1 MVTAKAWPCVQQYII
16 KRAFTTSTLI
26 SRLRSEWRADR
37 KPADTKLST
46 RDIVEERKAF
56 GGFKKFKA
64 VEISKGTYTL
74 ASQNLTHECLILDVV
89 HSEAGK
95 KYREDKIM
103 SKHCYIKVDV
113 TPIKDSINLDDVIKN
128 MNGSENNF
136 AAMQNIIENSFE
148 KGHMYAKV
156 TSRPG
161 QTGKCDGIILE
172 GNYLVLL
179 MKKLESYKKDESS
192 T

>member
-1 MVTAKAWPCVQQYII
+1 MVTAKVLPCVQQYIV
-16 KRAFTTSTLI
+16 KRAFTTSTLMN
-26 SRLRSEWRADR
+26 RLRSEWRADR

-74 ASQNLTHECLILDVV
+74 VSQNLTHECFILDVV
-89 HSEAGK
+89 HSESGR
-95 KYREDKIM
+95 KYREDKIL
-103 SKHCYIKVDV
+103 SKHCYITVDV
-113 TPIKDSINLDDVIKN
+113 TPIKDSINLDEIKKD
-128 MNGSENNF
+128 MNGSENNS
-136 AAMQNIIENSFE
+136 AMQNIIENSFE

-172 GNYLVLL
+172 GNDLVLL
-179 MKKLESYKKDESS
+179 MQKLERYKIDECS

>member
-1 MVTAKAWPCVQQYII
+1 MVTAKVLPCVQQYIV
-16 KRAFTTSTLI
+16 KRAFTTSTLMN
-26 SRLRSEWRADR
+26 RLRSEWRADR
-37 KPADTKLST
+37 KPANTKLST
-46 RDIVEERKAF
+46 KDIVEERKAF

-74 ASQNLTHECLILDVV
+74 ASQNLSHECLILDVI

-95 KYREDKIM
+95 KYREHNIL
-103 SKHCYIKVDV
+103 SKHCYIIVDV
-113 TPIKDSINLDDVIKN
+113 TPIKDSINLDEIKKN
-128 MNGSENNF
+128 MNGSKNNST
-136 AAMQNIIENSFE
+136 AMQNIIENSFE

-172 GNYLVLL
+172 GNDLVLL
-179 MKKLESYKKDESS
+179 MKKLENYEIDESS

>member
-1 MVTAKAWPCVQQYII
+1 MVTAKVLPCVQQYIV
-16 KRAFTTSTLI
+16 KRAFTTSTLMN
-26 SRLRSEWRADR
+26 RLRSEWRADR

-74 ASQNLTHECLILDVV
+74 VSQNLTHECFILDVV
-89 HSEAGK
+89 HSEAGR
-95 KYREDKIM
+95 KYREDKIL
-103 SKHCYIKVDV
+103 SKHCYITVDV
-113 TPIKDSINLDDVIKN
+113 MPIKDSINLDEIKKD
-128 MNGSENNF
+128 MNGSENNS
-136 AAMQNIIENSFE
+136 AMQNIIENSFE

-172 GNYLVLL
+172 GNDLVLL
-179 MKKLESYKKDESS
+179 MQKLERYKIDECS